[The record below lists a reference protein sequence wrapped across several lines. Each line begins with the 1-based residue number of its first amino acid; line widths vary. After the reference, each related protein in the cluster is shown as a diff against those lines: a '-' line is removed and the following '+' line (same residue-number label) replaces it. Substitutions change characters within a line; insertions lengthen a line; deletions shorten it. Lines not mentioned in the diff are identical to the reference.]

1 MGGRRPNTTQLNKLR
16 GTKDPANENQPTAQE
31 GLPDKPEGLS
41 PTASSE
47 WDQIVAELT
56 DLGIISEADR
66 AVIEMAARYAGH
78 YHDADADVQK
88 HGLTVVTKQG
98 MKANPSIRARD
109 DAARIRKTYL
119 DALGLTPASR
129 SKVSVV
135 TDPDD
140 WDELDEILHDR
151 PGKMPRN

>member
-1 MGGRRPNTTQLNKLR
+1 MGGRKPNTTQLNKLR
-16 GTKDPANENQPTAQE
+16 GTKDPVNENQPSAPE
-31 GLPDKPEGLS
+31 GAPDKPEGLS

-66 AVIEMAARYAGH
+66 AAIHMAALYAG
-78 YHDADADVQK
+78 YFAEAAEDVRTN
-88 HGLTVVTKQG
+88 GLTVATKQG

-119 DALGLTPASR
+119 EALGLTPASR
-129 SKVSVV
+129 SKVSRT
-135 TDPDD
+135 TDPGD
-140 WDELDEILHDR
+140 DELAFLYNDE
-151 PGKMPRN
+151 

>member
-16 GTKDPANENQPTAQE
+16 GTENPVNENQPTAQE

-41 PTASSE
+41 PTASNE
-47 WDQIVAELT
+47 WDLIVAELT
-56 DLGIISEADR
+56 DLGIISGADR
-66 AVIEMAARYAGH
+66 AAIHMAALYAG
-78 YHDADADVQK
+78 YFAEAAEDVRAN
-88 HGLTVVTKQG
+88 GLTVVTKQG

-109 DAARIRKTYL
+109 DAARIRKSYL
-119 DALGLTPASR
+119 ETLGLTPASR

-151 PGKMPRN
+151 PEKLPRN